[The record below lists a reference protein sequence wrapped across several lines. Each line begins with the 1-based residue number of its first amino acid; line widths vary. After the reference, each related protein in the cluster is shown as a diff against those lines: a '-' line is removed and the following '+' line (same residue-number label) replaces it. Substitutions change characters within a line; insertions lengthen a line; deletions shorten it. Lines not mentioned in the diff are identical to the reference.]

1 MLKESE
7 VYYLKTLLKKD
18 TEKWEFKSNLADIY
32 RHGKFTIRMLTR
44 KMARI
49 DSGQDMSRAHAFT
62 KFSWRYVPWTKVKVK
77 AWLASHWGAWM
88 QDPPEWFTETWR
100 REVGEN
106 CSEHVSRGCAYPAE
120 GRTGGKSAVEASSA
134 MFQ

>member
-49 DSGQDMSRAHAFT
+49 ENIHIFSKNKEINKANTLSMIYRAEVLYSAHGDAKKIFQILSKYIFDYSELERIQGIFRVT
-62 KFSWRYVPWTKVKVK
+62 EKEDYKFVKQRE
-77 AWLASHWGAWM
+77 M
-88 QDPPEWFTETWR
+88 QLR
-100 REVGEN
+100 RLL
-106 CSEHVSRGCAYPAE
+106 S
-120 GRTGGKSAVEASSA
+120 
-134 MFQ
+134 

>member
-49 DSGQDMSRAHAFT
+49 ENKLIFSKNKEINKPNTLSMIYRAEVLYSALGDAKKIFQILSKYIFDYSELERIQGIYRVT
-62 KFSWRYVPWTKVKVK
+62 EREDYKFVKQREM
-77 AWLASHWGAWM
+77 LL
-88 QDPPEWFTETWR
+88 R
-100 REVGEN
+100 RLL
-106 CSEHVSRGCAYPAE
+106 S
-120 GRTGGKSAVEASSA
+120 
-134 MFQ
+134 